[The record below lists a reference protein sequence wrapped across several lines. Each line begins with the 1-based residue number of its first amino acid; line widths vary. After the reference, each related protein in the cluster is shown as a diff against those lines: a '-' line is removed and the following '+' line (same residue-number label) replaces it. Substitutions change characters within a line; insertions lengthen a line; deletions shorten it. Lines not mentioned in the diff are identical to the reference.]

1 MFTFHVDLGQLILA
15 GMIGIIG
22 YLVKRMIDQFGS
34 RLDKHEDILFT
45 LSGQIQKVIGFSQ
58 GINHNIVDRRKK

>member
-1 MFTFHVDLGQLILA
+1 MFTFHVDLGQVILA

-22 YLVKRMIDQFGS
+22 YLVKRMVDQFGM

-58 GINHNIVDRRKK
+58 GFNDRRKNQR